1 MRSTRFH
8 SDHTRIVK
16 DRAVGYAPREGGW
29 AISMSDWEQTGDGSV
44 LTTVEDL
51 ARWVRNFDDPQ
62 VGGAALVEE
71 LQRKG
76 RLTTGKEIDYAE
88 GLWHATHR
96 GLATVGH
103 NGSWAGYRSSLLRFP
118 SEKTAVIVLCNA
130 ETAEAGTIARK
141 IADVAVAGRLG
152 PAAAPSPGPFTFPD
166 GRAPAATSP
175 RSRRASG
182 RCQAAIARKSSTR
195 RSR

>member
-1 MRSTRFH
+1 
-8 SDHTRIVK
+8 
-16 DRAVGYAPREGGW
+16 
-29 AISMSDWEQTGDGSV
+29 MSDWEQTGDGSV

-62 VGGAALVEE
+62 VGGTALVDE

-76 RLTTGKEIDYAE
+76 RLASGEEIDYAA
-88 GLWHATHR
+88 GLRHATHR
-96 GLATVGH
+96 GTATVGH

-141 IADVAVAGRLG
+141 IADVVLAGRLG
-152 PAAAPSPGPFTFPD
+152 PAVPASPEPSPTPGPK
-166 GRAPAATSP
+166 GRAASLRPRWRRCPDATGRESWARTS
-175 RSRRASG
+175 RSRPARA
-182 RCQAAIARKSSTR
+182 A
-195 RSR
+195 